1 MSSKIARINIK
12 IIRMKSINFQNLSIK
27 QNIIWIILIIS
38 GLIFTL
44 LDIFEVFTFANPLI
58 TKYISTFFY
67 FVLTL
72 YFSRAFWGRN
82 VVQWNKKGMTAR
94 VNNFWGL
101 TIDFAKISKLSFEE
115 NNITITYI
123 SGEKKVINLNKIDVK
138 SKKRLQEIFESNN
151 SMIA

>member
-1 MSSKIARINIK
+1 MN
-12 IIRMKSINFQNLSIK
+12 SINFQNLSIK

-44 LDIFEVFTFANPLI
+44 LNIFEVFSFANPLI
-58 TKYISTFFY
+58 TKYISIFFY
-67 FVLTL
+67 LVLTL
-72 YFSRAFWGRN
+72 CFSRAIWGRN

-115 NNITITYI
+115 NNITITYV

-138 SKKRLQEIFESNN
+138 SKKRLQEIFESNA
-151 SMIA
+151 SIIA